1 MHPNS
6 FMIFAAA
13 GAVTLGLARYAGY
26 DVTGVPALDLVFPIW
41 TTICV
46 YTVFSYHPSRPSLDQ
61 YLLAVDQKMGA
72 SWILGRLFSQ
82 YPPLEVICGLAYGT
96 LPFIFV
102 ALYLFI
108 PEPANRARLWWSTVI
123 STAVCYIGYSLCP
136 AAGPKYAFTALWPY
150 SEPAM
155 LHPRSDMVQGALN
168 CMPSGHLIGALL
180 FYWFSKTCHKYV
192 RLACAVFL
200 GLTLLATLGLGEH
213 YWIDLIVAFPFAS
226 IAGSKTSCI
235 NSTCATVPPSDE
247 SWKHVFEEPR
257 PLTNG
262 AARPGQAPP
271 PHARTRPGEQLQPL
285 RGAAGRIAE
294 NMAASVAIPL
304 ATSQRTIAVK
314 VMDENRRIINQHRTL
329 LGRGKVSYTHLI
341 GWAIVKALEESPDS
355 TTPTPN
361 ATASRSAWCGRKS
374 TSGSPWTSRART
386 ARAA

>member
-1 MHPNS
+1 MISFLRLCLTFGVAAGVLSMHPNS

-213 YWIDLIVAFPFAS
+213 YWIDLIVAFPFALA
-226 IAGSKTSCI
+226 IYRLCYIEVRVSKRITGRVMNLCEQ
-235 NSTCATVPPSDE
+235 AKQTVLS
-247 SWKHVFEEPR
+247 
-257 PLTNG
+257 
-262 AARPGQAPP
+262 
-271 PHARTRPGEQLQPL
+271 
-285 RGAAGRIAE
+285 
-294 NMAASVAIPL
+294 
-304 ATSQRTIAVK
+304 
-314 VMDENRRIINQHRTL
+314 
-329 LGRGKVSYTHLI
+329 
-341 GWAIVKALEESPDS
+341 
-355 TTPTPN
+355 
-361 ATASRSAWCGRKS
+361 
-374 TSGSPWTSRART
+374 T
-386 ARAA
+386 ARSITGGRRMGGGGVNRDSV